1 MLVTTETGQFRTI
14 EERRE
19 RALELETCF
28 HNAIDVRG
36 ADFLVILPFAMY
48 AIITQLLIPF
58 PQ

>member
-1 MLVTTETGQFRTI
+1 MLVAKETAQFRTI
-14 EERRE
+14 EERQE
-19 RALELETCF
+19 RALGQETCF

-36 ADFLVILPFAMY
+36 VDYLVILPFAMY